1 MDISPP
7 PPLHPSLLLSLC
19 FTAFHNIVFF
29 FFFITKHPARIFM
42 SVSISPE
49 IAFQPT
55 CLWQHHTVLKSFHLL
70 DKTRMWGTVSHPWSQ
85 MRKTEEGM
93 HGYFYFLYFD
103 TNKESS
109 NRGSQFMKGLLFF
122 AWYNH
127 NLWQGKDMNF
137 IHFFCIYCQKY
148 WQYMWKRLSG
158 YFFPSFLF
166 FYLKERLV

>member
-109 NRGSQFMKGLLFF
+109 NRGSQFMKGLLFLHDITIISGREKIWILF
-122 AWYNH
+122 TFSVFIVKNIG
-127 NLWQGKDMNF
+127 NICESGSQGT
-137 IHFFCIYCQKY
+137 FF
-148 WQYMWKRLSG
+148 LLF
-158 YFFPSFLF
+158 YFFT
-166 FYLKERLV
+166 